1 MSGCDRLPDPDAR
14 AEMER
19 WCEHIETVRVGGLF
33 AAPGMMLGALNTQLP
48 LQVLYY
54 SSPALRRVVARTLCL
69 QRYDIVQASLIRAAP
84 YVWKIQPPVVLDLT
98 DALSRSIAG
107 RLPRLPPLLRAI
119 YAFEHR
125 RVVRYE
131 QDACRHF
138 SQLLVSAQAD
148 AAALSAKNVT
158 VIHNAVDIAR
168 FPFSRD
174 EREDDLI
181 IMTGNMGYHPNVD
194 GAVWF
199 AMEVWPALRQAR
211 PAARLYLVGAR
222 PAPAVRALE
231 RFPGITVTGQVSDM
245 HAYLRRATVA
255 ICPIRCGS
263 GIQNKVLEAMSS
275 GTPMVC
281 TPHGNEG
288 IGGRPEHELLIAQDA
303 AAFTQATIALLGNP
317 ARREALAQAARTRI
331 EHEFTWE
338 QHGRRLEAIY
348 AQTFSTVQ

>member
-1 MSGCDRLPDPDAR
+1 
-14 AEMER
+14 MER

-33 AAPGMMLGALNTQLP
+33 AAPGMVLGALSTQIP

-69 QRYDIVQASLIRAAP
+69 QHYDLVHASLIRTAP
-84 YVWKIQPPVVLDLT
+84 YVWNIKPPVVLDLT

-107 RLPRLPPLLRAI
+107 RLPRLPALPRAV

-125 RVVRYE
+125 RVVCYE

-138 SQLLVSAQAD
+138 PQLLVCAQAD
-148 AAALSAKNVT
+148 ATALNAKNVT
-158 VIHNAVDIAR
+158 VIRNAVDIAR

-174 EREDDLI
+174 ERENDLI
-181 IMTGNMGYHPNVD
+181 VMTGNMGYHPNVD

-199 AMEVWPALRQAR
+199 VMDIWPALRRAR

-222 PAPAVRALE
+222 PAPAVRALQ
-231 RFPGITVTGQVSDM
+231 RLPGITVTGHVSDM

-275 GTPMVC
+275 GTPIVC

-288 IGGRPEHELLIAQDA
+288 VGGLPGHELLIAQDA
-303 AAFTQATIALLGNP
+303 TAFTQATIALLANP
-317 ARREALAQAARTRI
+317 ARREELAQAARARI
-331 EHEFTWE
+331 EREFTWE
-338 QHGRRLEAIY
+338 QHGRRLEEIY
-348 AQTFSTVQ
+348 AQAFSPDT